1 MNAHAGLVVQMPG
14 TSWHNGGL
22 FMGMHWLWWG
32 FWLLLFAVMGLA
44 FWRLASDR
52 AQLRR
57 SVREEERAEEALR
70 RRFARGELEEKEY
83 TRRLKVLRESML
95 GR

>member
-1 MNAHAGLVVQMPG
+1 MNAYTGLATQMPG
-14 TSWHNGGL
+14 MSWHNGGL

-32 FWLLLFAVMGLA
+32 FWIVLLAVLGLA

-52 AQLRR
+52 VQTRR
-57 SVREEERAEEALR
+57 SVTEEEIAEDALR
-70 RRFARGELEEKEY
+70 RRFAKGEIGEEEY
-83 TRRLKVLRESML
+83 GRRLKVLRESLL

>member
-1 MNAHAGLVVQMPG
+1 MNVFGGLMVQMPG
-14 TSWHNGGL
+14 MSWHNGGL

-32 FWLLLFAVMGLA
+32 FWVVLFAVLGLA

-52 AQLRR
+52 AQTGR
-57 SVREEERAEEALR
+57 SVTEEEQAEEALR
-70 RRFARGELEEKEY
+70 RRFANGEIGEEEFA
-83 TRRLKVLRESML
+83 RRLKVLRESML